1 MLSHISKQKKPA
13 GTDFKMSLSN
23 SIVPKIKE
31 LEVEKEVY
39 KQITNLLKRYNPS
52 MRSKRQPLTSFEK
65 LEVDRALM
73 KVKET
78 NLLAYEIIY
87 KRFISR
93 LHFGYVELG
102 YYYHYDESNIRKI
115 RNKGYDIFARE
126 YCSGYYLEKK
136 VKAVSCPLF
145 DIENI

>member
-1 MLSHISKQKKPA
+1 M
-13 GTDFKMSLSN
+13 
-23 SIVPKIKE
+23 
-31 LEVEKEVY
+31 EKEVY
-39 KQITNLLKRYNPS
+39 KTITELLKRYNPS
-52 MRSKRQPLTSFEK
+52 IRSKRKPLSTFEK
-65 LEVDRALM
+65 FEVDRALL

-93 LHFGYVELG
+93 LHFGYIELG

-126 YCSGYYLEKK
+126 YRTGFLLEKK
-136 VKAVSCPLF
+136 QTFISCPLF

>member
-1 MLSHISKQKKPA
+1 M
-13 GTDFKMSLSN
+13 
-23 SIVPKIKE
+23 
-31 LEVEKEVY
+31 EKEVY
-39 KQITNLLKRYNPS
+39 KSITNLLKRYNPS

-65 LEVDRALM
+65 FEVDRALL
-73 KVKET
+73 KVKES
-78 NLLAYEIIY
+78 NLLAYEIIH

-115 RNKGYDIFARE
+115 RNKGYDIFAKE
-126 YCSGYYLEKK
+126 YCSGYYLEHKNE
-136 VKAVSCPLF
+136 ATSCPLF